1 MIREIIDSIS
11 TQLVQSNSW
20 LSEIRSVG
28 YLNRQSIENARD
40 KFVVTDGIKEI
51 GITDRSGNSGY
62 IRFSSDQNFTTEE
75 SMQYAGCQVMTR
87 FTYFMR
93 LVIVAKTELPEN
105 ITLLLASQL
114 SKLSFAGYESN
125 SVKVRA
131 RSGGSN
137 SMAVVQ
143 NESGQ
148 NQENVNYR
156 TLYIDFTIQF
166 LWNYDCDQIEI
177 DMACDT
183 CTNPLDLGCHQH
195 CETVSIGTNALHT
208 GNYTIKTSFN
218 GVAVTQ
224 TFSATKNTE
233 IQIPLE
239 NLNENYQFDIRIYD
253 PFGEEITIGL
263 PSEDY
268 DCIRITV
275 TP

>member
-28 YLNRQSIENARD
+28 YLNTVSGE
-40 KFVVTDGIKEI
+40 KSVTDGIKEI

-75 SMQYAGCQVMTR
+75 SMQYAGCQAMTR

>member
-1 MIREIIDSIS
+1 MITDIIDRVSS
-11 TQLVQSNSW
+11 QLLQSNYW
-20 LSEIRSVG
+20 LSEIRSIG
-28 YLNRQSIENARD
+28 YLNTISGD
-40 KFVVTDGIKEI
+40 KSVTDGLNEI

-62 IRFSSDQNFTTEE
+62 IRFNSDQNFTVEE
-75 SMQYAGCQVMTR
+75 STAYSGCKVMSK

-93 LVIVAKTELPEN
+93 LVVVAKTDVPEN
-105 ITLLLASQL
+105 ITMLLAAQ
-114 SKLSFAGYESN
+114 FAKMTFTGYEAN
-125 SVKVRA
+125 AVKVRA

-137 SMAVVQ
+137 SMSVVK

-148 NQENVNYR
+148 DQENVNYR
-156 TLYIDFTIQF
+156 ALYIDFTVQF

-177 DMACDT
+177 DMACST

-195 CETVSIGTNALHT
+195 CETVAIGTNALHT
-208 GNYTIKTSFN
+208 GTYTIKTSFN
-218 GVAVTQ
+218 GVAVAQ

-233 IQIPLE
+233 IEIPLE
-239 NLNENYQFDIRIYD
+239 NLNENYQFDIRIFD
-253 PFGEEITIGL
+253 PNGDEITIGL